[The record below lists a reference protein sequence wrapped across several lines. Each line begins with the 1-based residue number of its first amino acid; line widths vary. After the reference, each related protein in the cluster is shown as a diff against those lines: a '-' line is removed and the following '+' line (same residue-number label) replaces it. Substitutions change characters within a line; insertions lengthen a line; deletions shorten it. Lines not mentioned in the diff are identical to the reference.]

1 MLPYFDSHQTLK
13 SDVIKWN
20 PYSVCSTLQDV
31 EETGPNPTK
40 HLSHSISLNGTTCM
54 LNFKHA
60 LKCFAGLVPVCVQW
74 VLRSGS

>member
-1 MLPYFDSHQTLK
+1 MYL
-13 SDVIKWN
+13 
-20 PYSVCSTLQDV
+20 TLQDV

-60 LKCFAGLVPVCVQW
+60 LKCFAGLVPVCAMGGKIGFIESAEISLW
-74 VLRSGS
+74 FLHT

>member
-1 MLPYFDSHQTLK
+1 M
-13 SDVIKWN
+13 
-20 PYSVCSTLQDV
+20 CSTLQDV

-60 LKCFAGLVPVCVQW
+60 LKCFAGLVPVCAMGGEIRFIVSTEIPLW
-74 VLRSGS
+74 FLLT